1 MSDSAV
7 PRLTESAAWQA
18 LGARAGDLR
27 GWRPPLKGTQGEQ
40 RFRRFSLQLDGL
52 FFDYARQPV
61 DETTRDLLLELAR
74 ERRLPERIRA
84 LFAGEPV
91 NATEGRPALH
101 TLLRAPEGSAFPVHG
116 ADARAAVRTEL
127 ARMTRFVDRVHRGL
141 VHGWDDRPFTDV
153 VNLGIGGSELG
164 AAMAVQALSR
174 FHQREAPRMHFAS
187 GSDGVQLEDLIRRLD
202 PATTLFIVA
211 SKSFTTSETLLN
223 ARAALH
229 WLEACAPEGAHLARH
244 WVGVSANEE
253 GMARF
258 GIPEEQRFRI
268 WDWVGGRYSVA
279 SAMGLP
285 VALAVGMRHFQ
296 DFLAG
301 MHAMDRHFEEAPL
314 PVNLP
319 VIAGLLQVWSI
330 NFLGAHTHCVLPYHQ
345 RLARLPAW
353 LQQLEME
360 SLGKRVDSGGRPVD
374 YHTGAVVFGETGFHA
389 QHSFAQLLFQG
400 SCPVAVDFLISR
412 EDASGLAVFH
422 GVAQAQALG
431 QGRALMTGRDRA
443 TLAGEMIRAGV
454 DEEQRQALLAHREIP
469 GGRPS
474 NTLVFPRLD
483 PYNLGRLIAFYEH
496 RTFVQAS
503 IWDINPFDQWGV
515 ELGKQLTRALLPA
528 VTGETDPAADLDA
541 SSCGLIRILRGA
553 D

>member
-1 MSDSAV
+1 MLDTSKSS
-7 PRLTESAAWQA
+7 LTELPAWQT
-18 LGARAGDLR
+18 LGACARDLR
-27 GWRPPLKGTQGEQ
+27 GWSPPLQGDAGER
-40 RFRRFSLQLDGL
+40 RFRRFSLHLDGL
-52 FFDYARQPV
+52 FLDYSRQPL
-61 DETTRDLLLELAR
+61 DEPARELLLELAR
-74 ERRLPERIRA
+74 ERGLPEQMRA

-91 NATEGRPALH
+91 NATEERPALH
-101 TLLRAPEGSAFPVHG
+101 TLLRAPDGPPVMVNG
-116 ADARAAVRTEL
+116 QDARAAVHTEL
-127 ARMTRFVDRVHRGL
+127 ERMDRFVDRVHQGL
-141 VHGWDDRPFTDV
+141 LHGWDERPFTDV

-174 FHQREAPRMHFAS
+174 YRPSAAPRVHFVS

-211 SKSFTTSETLLN
+211 SKSFGTQETLLN

-229 WLEACAPEGAHLARH
+229 WLETCAPEGAHLARH
-244 WVGVSANEE
+244 FVGVSANDRA
-253 GMARF
+253 MARF
-258 GIPEEQRFRI
+258 GIPEEQRFAV

-285 VALAVGMRHFQ
+285 VALALGMAPFRALL
-296 DFLAG
+296 DG

-330 NFLGAHTHCVLPYHQ
+330 NFLGAHAHCVLPYHQ

-360 SLGKRVDSGGRPVD
+360 SLGKRVDTQGRPLD

-400 SCPVAVDFLISR
+400 HCPVAVDFLVSR
-412 EDASGLAVFH
+412 EDASGVALAH
-422 GVAQAQALG
+422 GMAQAQALG

-443 TLAGEMIRAGV
+443 TLAEEMIRAGV
-454 DEEQRQALLAHREIP
+454 PEARRQALLAHREIP

-483 PYNLGRLIAFYEH
+483 PYNLGRLIAYYEH
-496 RTFVQAS
+496 RTFVQAA
-503 IWDINPFDQWGV
+503 IWGINPFDQWGV
-515 ELGKQLTRALLPA
+515 ELGKALTRHLLPA
-528 VTGETDPAADLDA
+528 LNGEADPDPALDA
-541 SSCGLIRILRGA
+541 STLGLLRILR
-553 D
+553 DQT